1 MAVSAPT
8 PSVLVLAAALADPAA
23 SVALSELVAAV
34 VVPASAL
41 AALVVSPESVLS
53 VAFSSV
59 SPSL

>member
-53 VAFSSV
+53 VAF
-59 SPSL
+59 